1 MFAPRLNRG
10 YHESRSL
17 LTAAAVQVEEEAIM
31 TGEPAMGP
39 RKHGLEALGIDRG
52 AETHWNLPTPVLYEH
67 AVRRGEGLVAHLGPL
82 VVDTGSH
89 TGRSPNDKF
98 FVDEP
103 SSRDNLWWGPF
114 NKPISEAHFDH
125 AWDRMRSYLADK
137 ELFVQDCYGGADP
150 RFRLPV
156 RIVAEY
162 AWHGL
167 FMRNML
173 IRELDEVVL
182 HDFQPEFTV
191 IAAPGF
197 RADPATEGTRS
208 ETCILI
214 DLARKLVLIG
224 GTEYA
229 GEMKKSVF
237 SILNYLLPRRGVLGM
252 HCSANY
258 GEDRDDVA
266 LFFGLSGTGKT
277 TLSTSPDRTLIGD
290 DEHGWSDDGV
300 FNFEGG
306 CYAKVIRISADTEP
320 EIHETTRRFGTVLE
334 NVVVDPVTRRLNLD
348 SDAKTVNTR
357 AAYPIT
363 HIPNADSWGVAGHP
377 RNIFFLTYD
386 AFGVLPPIA
395 RLTAEQAMYHFVT
408 GYTSK
413 VAGTEQGV
421 DEPRAAFSPC
431 FAGPFLPLHPSDYA
445 RLLGEKIDR
454 HGVRCWLVNTGIAGG
469 PYGIGR
475 RIAMPVTRSLVT
487 AALAGRLDGAPTR
500 EDRAF
505 HISRLASCPGLDS
518 SVLDPRASWADPEA
532 YDRAAV
538 ELAAKFEENH
548 HNYETA

>member
-1 MFAPRLNRG
+1 
-10 YHESRSL
+10 
-17 LTAAAVQVEEEAIM
+17 M
-31 TGEPAMGP
+31 TGKTAGAARAE
-39 RKHGLEALGIDRG
+39 GLQSIGIDRK
-52 AETHWNLPTPVLYEH
+52 AETHWNLPSPVLYEH
-67 AVRRGEGLVAHLGPL
+67 AVRRGEALIAHLGPL
-82 VVDTGSH
+82 VVDTGGH

-98 FVDEP
+98 TVDEP
-103 SSRDNLWWGPF
+103 SSRDRIWWGPF
-114 NKPISEAHFDH
+114 NRPISEEHFDRT
-125 AWDRMRSYLADK
+125 WSRMREFLGDK

-156 RIVAEY
+156 RIVTQY
-162 AWHGL
+162 AWHSL

-173 IRELDEVVL
+173 IREFDERTL
-182 HDFQPEFTV
+182 QDFHPEFT
-191 IAAPGF
+191 IIDAPGF
-197 RADPATEGTRS
+197 KSDPAAEGTHS
-208 ETCILI
+208 GTCILI
-214 DLARKLVLIG
+214 HLAKKLVLIG

-237 SILNYLLPRRGVLGM
+237 SILNYLLPLRGLLGM

-258 GEDRDDVA
+258 GVDRDDVA

-306 CYAKVIRISADTEP
+306 CYAKAIRIREETEP
-320 EIHETTRRFGTVLE
+320 EIFATTRRFGTLLE
-334 NVVVDPVTRRLNLD
+334 NVVIDPETRRLDLD
-348 SDAKTVNTR
+348 SAQKTENTR

-363 HIPNADSWGVAGHP
+363 HVPSADPAGVGGHP
-377 RNIFFLTYD
+377 KNIFFLTYD

-395 RLTAEQAMYHFVT
+395 RLTAEQAMFHFLA

-421 DEPRAAFSPC
+421 TEPQVVFSPC
-431 FAGPFLPLHPSDYA
+431 FGGPFLPLHPMDYA
-445 RLLGEKIDR
+445 KLLGEKIER
-454 HGVRCWLVNTGIAGG
+454 HGVRCWLVNTGITGG
-469 PYGIGR
+469 PYGVGR

-487 AALAGRLDGAPTR
+487 AALAGKLDDVPTR

-505 HISRLASCPGLDS
+505 RLGRLASCPGLEAD
-518 SVLDPRASWADPEA
+518 VLDPRASWSDPDA
-532 YDRAAV
+532 YDARAA

-548 HNYETA
+548 DIYEQA